1 MALIGLDTLTILD
14 GFVATTL
21 VDSDSELRVL
31 IPYK

>member
-1 MALIGLDTLTILD
+1 MACISLETLTCLD
-14 GFVATTL
+14 GFVVTAL